1 MCKAGETSCAYIRQ
15 AYIYW
20 TLNFFFTGN
29 FLPLTYVKWKPNL
42 RNEEKR
48 MWKWWAA
55 WGHLVGPQTLDC
67 VFFTV
72 TLSKN
77 PTTAERVRG
86 RRDAQVAA
94 DSCTSAADIVHL
106 RLFITVGKQGSV
118 TGIIYV
124 PPVHA
129 GLGKS
134 ALWCLFICFCFLKSL
149 AVR

>member
-1 MCKAGETSCAYIRQ
+1 
-15 AYIYW
+15 
-20 TLNFFFTGN
+20 
-29 FLPLTYVKWKPNL
+29 
-42 RNEEKR
+42 

-134 ALWCLFICFCFLKSL
+134 ALWCLFFCFLKSL